1 LTLPEQFLNIEK
13 NFNLEIDCVVTLI
26 RNRRFMLGGLLCTI
40 VFAALLGRRL
50 GWLSLAPRLDNPP
63 ARAVTAVATDRER
76 WMKIIQD
83 DRHIG
88 FVHSQ
93 LQPTD
98 AGFRLQEKLFMRL
111 NTMGLI
117 QDLQLNYDAR
127 LDDTLALNAFNFDM
141 HSGRFS
147 VRVEGQMEGEWLI
160 SRIASGGTA
169 KTARL
174 QFDRPPF
181 LPVGIL
187 VATAAAGLAPGQTHH
202 FPIFD
207 PATMGQGEVRVTVIE
222 KAPVT
227 IGPQTHEAHK
237 LELVYKGL
245 RQQAWID
252 NAGGVLKEEG
262 LLGLQQI
269 RSTRDEALKPLSAS
283 SDLTRLAAVT
293 PNRPLESPGQL
304 AWLKLR
310 IDGIAPE
317 RLPASDPRQSRNG
330 RELLIRREV
339 IPEDHTSL
347 VPAADFEHD
356 LAAAP
361 LVQADDPRIQTLA
374 NELTAKA
381 RSPRARVQAIM
392 DWMAAN
398 IEKRPVLSLPDAV
411 NTLTQRMGDC
421 NEHAVLLAAL
431 ARAAGIPTQIEAGLV
446 YQRGRFYYH
455 AWNRVHLGRW
465 VTVDALMG
473 QMPADV
479 THIRLARGDL
489 SEQMEI
495 LPMIGRL
502 AITILEAERT
512 S

>member
-1 LTLPEQFLNIEK
+1 
-13 NFNLEIDCVVTLI
+13 
-26 RNRRFMLGGLLCTI
+26 
-40 VFAALLGRRL
+40 
-50 GWLSLAPRLDNPP
+50 
-63 ARAVTAVATDRER
+63 
-76 WMKIIQD
+76 
-83 DRHIG
+83 
-88 FVHSQ
+88 
-93 LQPTD
+93 
-98 AGFRLQEKLFMRL
+98 
-111 NTMGLI
+111 
-117 QDLQLNYDAR
+117 
-127 LDDTLALNAFNFDM
+127 
-141 HSGRFS
+141 
-147 VRVEGQMEGEWLI
+147 
-160 SRIASGGTA
+160 
-169 KTARL
+169 
-174 QFDRPPF
+174 
-181 LPVGIL
+181 
-187 VATAAAGLAPGQTHH
+187 
-202 FPIFD
+202 
-207 PATMGQGEVRVTVIE
+207 
-222 KAPVT
+222 
-227 IGPQTHEAHK
+227 
-237 LELVYKGL
+237 
-245 RQQAWID
+245 
-252 NAGGVLKEEG
+252 
-262 LLGLQQI
+262 
-269 RSTRDEALKPLSAS
+269 
-283 SDLTRLAAVT
+283 
-293 PNRPLESPGQL
+293 
-304 AWLKLR
+304 
-310 IDGIAPE
+310 
-317 RLPASDPRQSRNG
+317 
-330 RELLIRREV
+330 
-339 IPEDHTSL
+339 